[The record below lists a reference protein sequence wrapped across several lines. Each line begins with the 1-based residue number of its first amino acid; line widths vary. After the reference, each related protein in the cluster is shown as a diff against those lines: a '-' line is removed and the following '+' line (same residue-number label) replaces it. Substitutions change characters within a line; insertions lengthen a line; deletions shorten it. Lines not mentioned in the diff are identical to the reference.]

1 MIDIHCSEAAKKHFS
16 RVLKSMPA
24 SAGVWLSLKKAGCA
38 GYMYVTDAVSEQP
51 SHTVKVAHDTFVFYV
66 EKKVQAHLH
75 GLRIDLV
82 QNGPLESKL
91 RFENPNTLDA
101 CGCGDSVLLK
111 DM

>member
-1 MIDIHCSEAAKKHFS
+1 MIDIHCSDAAKKHFS
-16 RVLKSMPA
+16 RVLEPLPA
-24 SAGVWLSLKKAGCA
+24 SAGVLLSLKKAGCA

-51 SHTVKVAHDTFVFYV
+51 SHTVKVTLDTLVFYV
-66 EKKVQAHLH
+66 EKTVQSHLH

-91 RFENPNTLDA
+91 HFENPNTLEA

>member
-1 MIDIHCSEAAKKHFS
+1 MIDILCSEAAKKHFA
-16 RVLKSMPA
+16 RVLKPMPA
-24 SAGVWLSLKKAGCA
+24 SSGVLLSLKKAGCA

-51 SHTVKVAHDTFVFYV
+51 SNTVKVACDTFVFYV
-66 EKKVQAHLH
+66 EKAVQSHLH

-82 QNGPLESKL
+82 QNGALESKL